1 MEEQAYDRRLN
12 IATAGNQQ
20 GFTDSLHHNRY
31 EPTPYELLDR
41 LFDNYSLSPG
51 DRLVDVGCG
60 KGRLNF
66 YAHHVFGAETAGI
79 EMNPVFYEEALEN
92 KKQYVKKHKNAEQK
106 VAFYN
111 CLAQD
116 YPITERD
123 TVFYFFNP
131 FSVQIFIA
139 FINEIIR
146 SAEKNPRMI
155 EVILFF
161 ASQDYSDFLETRTV
175 FELAK
180 EIQLPGFHKDP
191 RERFLIYRLPEMD

>member
-1 MEEQAYDRRLN
+1 MDEQAYDRRLN
-12 IATAGNQQ
+12 IATDGNQQ
-20 GFTDSLHHNRY
+20 GFTESLHHNRY
-31 EPTPYELLDR
+31 EPTPYELLER
-41 LFDNYSLSPG
+41 LSDYDSLYPG
-51 DRLVDVGCG
+51 CRLVDVGCG

-66 YAHHVFGAETAGI
+66 YAHHVVGTETAGI
-79 EMNPVFYEEALEN
+79 EMNPDFYAEALEN
-92 KKQYVKKHKNAEQK
+92 KRQYVKKHKNAEQK
-106 VAFYN
+106 VTFYN

-131 FSVQIFIA
+131 FSVQVFIA

-191 RERFLIYRLPEMD
+191 RERFLIYRLPEVD